1 MAKRR
6 PIVKEDGHLRMITT
20 PGAFRWWRCLVST
33 PSTSPTWS
41 ANFARLK
48 NAFLVLTVLWVST
61 HDAVLAADISP
72 DHGQVALGGPS
83 KVVRV
88 W

>member
-1 MAKRR
+1 MAMLSVN
-6 PIVKEDGHLRMITT
+6 PVDLAHLI
-20 PGAFRWWRCLVST
+20 P
-33 PSTSPTWS
+33 
-41 ANFARLK
+41 NFARLK

-72 DHGQVALGGPS
+72 DHGQVALGGPN

-88 W
+88 